1 MPTSAA
7 LHRRAVLHAAAGLTV
22 AGAAHGP
29 AWSQLYVEEIGSP
42 PTPIPQLESCLPAF
56 IGYTQKADDK
66 SAGDLLLRP
75 TRISSLSMFERYFGG
90 PKPETAVTVTIS
102 SAATR
107 TGRTAGQQ
115 VVAQLQPSARSR
127 HILHYA
133 LQMFFANGGGDCIII
148 SVGAYKPVVGD
159 LPVADDLQA
168 GLDVLRTTDGPTL
181 IVMPEAQSLPV
192 QGYRRLHDAALA
204 QCAERQ
210 DRFLIM
216 DMHAGGTPTA
226 EPVTTSVFL
235 NDVQAFRDNAIGAA
249 HLGYGAVYAP
259 NLSTTL
265 PLSIDEGTTRII
277 GASSGG
283 RADLE
288 TLADLRKRNRSLY
301 TLSRKTL
308 AGLTNILPPSGAIA
322 GLYARTDRDQG
333 VWKSPANAQLAN
345 VTAPMVQIDGA
356 ALDEMRTDTDSGKS
370 INPVRTLPGRGVL
383 VWGGRTLAGND
394 PEWQYI
400 ATRRFITF
408 VETSVRKGLEQFVF
422 EPNVAQTWI
431 RANTVVTDFL
441 TGLWRQ
447 GALQGQV
454 PAQAFGV
461 SVGLGSTMTREDVE
475 AGRMILLLSL
485 ATTRPAEF
493 ISIRVTQQV
502 ATP

>member
-1 MPTSAA
+1 
-7 LHRRAVLHAAAGLTV
+7 
-22 AGAAHGP
+22 
-29 AWSQLYVEEIGSP
+29 
-42 PTPIPQLESCLPAF
+42 
-56 IGYTQKADDK
+56 
-66 SAGDLLLRP
+66 
-75 TRISSLSMFERYFGG
+75 
-90 PKPETAVTVTIS
+90 
-102 SAATR
+102 
-107 TGRTAGQQ
+107 
-115 VVAQLQPSARSR
+115 
-127 HILHYA
+127 
-133 LQMFFANGGGDCIII
+133 MFFANGGGDCIII

>member
-1 MPTSAA
+1 MPTSVA
-7 LHRRAVLHAAAGLTV
+7 LHRRAMLRAAASLTI
-22 AGAAHGP
+22 AGAP
-29 AWSQLYVEEIGSP
+29 LPLAWAQPYVEETPSP
-42 PTPIPQLESCLPAF
+42 PTPVPKLESCLPAF

-90 PKPETAVTVTIS
+90 PQPETAVTVTITG
-102 SAATR
+102 AATR
-107 TGRTAGQQ
+107 PGRASGQQ
-115 VVAQLQPSARSR
+115 AIAQLQPSARSR

-133 LQMFFANGGGDCIII
+133 LQMFFANGGGDCIVI
-148 SVGAYKPVVGD
+148 SVGAYKPTIGD
-159 LPVADDLQA
+159 ALVAADLRA
-168 GLDVLRTTDGPTL
+168 GLEVLRTTEGPTL

-192 QGYRRLHDAALA
+192 HGYRGLHDAALA

-210 DRFLIM
+210 DRFVIM
-216 DMHAGGTPTA
+216 DMHAGGTPTS
-226 EPVTTSVFL
+226 EPVTTSVFF

-249 HLGYGAVYAP
+249 HLGYGAAYAP
-259 NLSTTL
+259 NLSTSL

-283 RADLE
+283 RADAE
-288 TLADLRKRNRSLY
+288 TLAGLRKHNKTLY
-301 TLSRKTL
+301 MQSRKAL

-322 GLYARTDRDQG
+322 GVYARTDRDRG

-356 ALDEMRTDTDSGKS
+356 ALDEVRTDTDSGKS

-408 VETSVRKGLEQFVF
+408 VEMSVRKGLGQFVF
-422 EPNVAQTWI
+422 EPNVAQTWT
-431 RANTVVTDFL
+431 RANTIVTDFL

-454 PAQAFGV
+454 PAHAFGV
-461 SVGLGSTMTREDVE
+461 SVGLNSTMNRDDVE

-493 ISIRVTQQV
+493 INIRVTQQV
-502 ATP
+502 AAP